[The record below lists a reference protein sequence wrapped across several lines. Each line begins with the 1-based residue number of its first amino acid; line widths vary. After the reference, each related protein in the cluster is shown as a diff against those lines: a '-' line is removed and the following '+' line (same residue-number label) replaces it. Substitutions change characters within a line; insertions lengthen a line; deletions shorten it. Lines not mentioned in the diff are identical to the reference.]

1 VLGLVAA
8 SWAMAAVAIA
18 ASLPESPALW
28 VEWSSELLCPP
39 PDDLLSALRM
49 RLGDELVHT
58 GPAPR
63 EALVLRVDAHGPRGA
78 RALLKRGT
86 ATILERT
93 IVVGEGECAGLAQTL
108 ALVTEAWLPL
118 PATPTT
124 ASPEAPTTASPE
136 APTPR
141 DQQPAPPRPTREPE
155 AAPRA
160 EPPPSGAGAPSD
172 PGALAPRPEAPLR
185 GGERGPG
192 FALDAAVGSALALD
206 VSRRPVAMLGV
217 GAERIADGW
226 RLGLRG
232 QVETPSDLDDSGTIS
247 IRHLP
252 CELFVGA
259 DVYRAGEL
267 DAAVLLAGGVD
278 VLSVQTSGY
287 SRSGTRWLL
296 EPNAGAGVRAEWR
309 VLDELGL
316 TTVLDTVVAL
326 RRERFAADQ
335 GTLARSP
342 RVRARFSLGAT
353 WHLF

>member
-8 SWAMAAVAIA
+8 SWAFAAVAIA
-18 ASLPESPALW
+18 ASLAQSPALW
-28 VEWSSELLCPP
+28 VEWSGELLCPA
-39 PDDLLSALRM
+39 PDDLLSALRT
-49 RLGDELVHT
+49 RLGSELVHT

-78 RALLKRGT
+78 RALLKQGT

-108 ALVTEAWLPL
+108 ALVTEAWLPR

-124 ASPEAPTTASPE
+124 ASLAAR
-136 APTPR
+136 APR

-155 AAPRA
+155 TAPRA

-172 PGALAPRPEAPLR
+172 AGALAPRPQAPLR
-185 GGERGPG
+185 GEARGFG

-206 VSRRPVAMLGV
+206 VSRRPVATLGV

-232 QVETPSDLDDSGTIS
+232 QVETPSDLDDRGTIS

-267 DAAVLLAGGVD
+267 GTAVLLAGGVD

-309 VLDELGL
+309 VLDDLGL
-316 TTVLDTVVAL
+316 TTVLDAVVAL

-335 GTLARSP
+335 DTLARSP
-342 RVRARFSLGAT
+342 RLRARFSLGAT